1 MTRRFDA
8 RGNDVRVDYAE
19 LPPEDLLHDMRAVVS
34 RYRRQIL
41 PALVPEHGD
50 HIGETAE
57 FILAEEL
64 AGLVGRIEAVE
75 TELLQRPGAADVRRR
90 AGELVLAANVLASV
104 AMRIAESN
112 GGAPR

>member
-1 MTRRFDA
+1 MTNRSGA
-8 RGNDVRVDYAE
+8 HGNDLRIDYAE
-19 LPPEDLLHDMRAVVS
+19 LPPEDLLHDMRTVVS
-34 RYRRQIL
+34 RYRRQVL
-41 PALVPEHGD
+41 PALVPEHAEHVD
-50 HIGETAE
+50 ETAE
-57 FILAEEL
+57 WILAEEL